1 MKPRPD
7 PVKRLLESHEALQS
21 LGIPHGLIGGWAV
34 IAWGRVRAT
43 RDLDWLA
50 LIPATRRKE
59 LLKALAPFG
68 AAEWRAPGDDDPVAG
83 LIRVVP
89 ADEEE
94 PVLDILAAAGSADR
108 QALSR
113 CVQIDLGSGSLP
125 AVRPEDIIAMK
136 LQAGGGLDYEDAREL
151 LRIQAGR
158 LDQAMLEEACR
169 ERRVLDRLAL
179 ISPL

>member
-7 PVKRLLESHEALQS
+7 PLERLRASHESLEA

-50 LIPATRRKE
+50 IIPASH
-59 LLKALAPFG
+59 PI
-68 AAEWRAPGDDDPVAG
+68 AG

-89 ADEEE
+89 TNEEDA
-94 PVLDILAAAGSADR
+94 VLDIL
-108 QALSR
+108 
-113 CVQIDLGSGSLP
+113 
-125 AVRPEDIIAMK
+125 MK
-136 LQAGGGLDYEDAREL
+136 LQAGGGLDYDDAKEL

-158 LDQAMLEEACR
+158 LDETMLEGACR
-169 ERRVLDRLAL
+169 TRRVLDRLAL
-179 ISPL
+179 IRR

>member
-7 PVKRLLESHEALQS
+7 PLERLRASHESLEA

-50 LIPATRRKE
+50 IIPASRRKE
-59 LLKALAPFG
+59 VLASLASFG
-68 AAEWRAPGDDDPVAG
+68 AAEWRAPGEDDPIAG

-94 PVLDILAAAGSADR
+94 AVLDILIAKGSADR
-108 QALSR
+108 TALSR
-113 CVQIDLGSGSLP
+113 CISVELGKSSLP

-151 LRIQAGR
+151 LGVQAGR
-158 LDQAMLEEACR
+158 LDEAMLVAACK

-179 ISPL
+179 IRR

>member
-1 MKPRPD
+1 MKRPPD
-7 PVKRLLESHEALQS
+7 PLRRLRSSHETLESLD
-21 LGIPHGLIGGWAV
+21 IPHGLIGGWAV

-50 LIPATRRKE
+50 VIPSSRRKE
-59 LLKALAPFG
+59 VLAALAPFG
-68 AAEWRAPGDDDPVAG
+68 TAEWREAGEDDPIAG

-94 PVLDILAAAGSADR
+94 AVLDILLASGGADR
-108 QALSR
+108 TALSR
-113 CVQIDLGSGSLP
+113 CIPVDLGGAPLP

-136 LQAGGGLDYEDAREL
+136 LQAGGGLDYDDAREL
-151 LRIQAGR
+151 LRIHAGR
-158 LDQAMLEEACR
+158 LDEAMLETTCR

-179 ISPL
+179 IRR